1 MPMYG
6 RINKTFEHQNNEGK
20 EMNEIDILRMNV
32 NELQGQLQNAYKRI
46 DQLQE
51 LIEVERQTNE
61 EASTSDPI
69 ILTE

>member
-1 MPMYG
+1 MYG
-6 RINKTFEHQNNEGK
+6 RINKTFKHQNNEGK
-20 EMNEIDILRMNV
+20 EINEIDILRMNV

>member
-1 MPMYG
+1 M
-6 RINKTFEHQNNEGK
+6 EK
-20 EMNEIDILRMNV
+20 EMNEIDILKMNV